1 MKSSARRVV
10 GIVMGMMLALVLTTR
25 AQERTAFVCE
35 GRIGNA
41 ATQPGQA
48 MWGDFEYDIGTNTAA
63 PYRTGQFAWPV
74 GNEMGTLVPFAIQYT
89 NRTAYFWIGTNVT
102 FYPVAADVF
111 TATNG
116 VSTLNVRTRT
126 VQPGSTVRLQDITL
140 ELAGDP
146 NVYDLGTLEA
156 NNNASVTTN
165 YPVVGLPAGFTL
177 NGNAI
182 FTWNINNP
190 PGRSQ
195 SAFQISA
202 SEWQVDLDADTDRNG
217 TVDNDVDET
226 DEDKWTVARGAFV
239 PVNQW
244 ATNTPALFPG
254 NALTQFAPLVI
265 RSMGALPAGWT
276 VVLRRE
282 DNTHIALVPAMP
294 GDLTVG
300 STNAAE
306 TNVSVM
312 ALAAGSV
319 TVYATAL
326 WDLGGFANKK
336 DSIAQVRLSLRDETG
351 AERASDTVALQVAPI
366 VLAWNSLPLE
376 RLYCTPEF
384 PLSVANG
391 RQAPYASAAV
401 WVQDYMELG
410 ESSIATGL
418 SLNQV
423 MDLQWIRTDWL
434 GNVHATGPSYITN
447 LLTESSTVGLPV
459 WHKATW
465 PNDGNGGNIE
475 VFPRYTSTAGTYFP
489 FGRAVMASHA
499 TGVFGPIQAQG
510 LQEPMI
516 LPLDWLAV
524 GHIDEVFS
532 FLNDSEVLV
541 ADPSLGW
548 QEIINMVNESSA
560 DREIRVGTEVTDTY
574 SNALQNVTNN
584 TNFFFSQTFPVEQT
598 IGIIDT
604 TIEVTQGTNS
614 VDDYLLI
621 NREVMRVTNITHTA
635 TNRVLWVA
643 RRQPYGSVNTQHGT
657 AAKIRTLSDSLVRNV
672 YTNLNAGAD
681 VSPVVKRLEQLR
693 EDLKTELGKTVTF
706 RSVPVVFAFVGV
718 NSSGGQ
724 MFLAAT
730 ANMVNCVVDGN
741 TIYATN
747 PGNERFRQLFHNTV
761 SHTVHFAQEDTP
773 DDITAWDNY
782 HIRAGELHCGSN
794 GKRTLPPEPWW
805 TFTEFTTWGG
815 TSP

>member
-1 MKSSARRVV
+1 
-10 GIVMGMMLALVLTTR
+10 
-25 AQERTAFVCE
+25 
-35 GRIGNA
+35 
-41 ATQPGQA
+41 
-48 MWGDFEYDIGTNTAA
+48 
-63 PYRTGQFAWPV
+63 
-74 GNEMGTLVPFAIQYT
+74 
-89 NRTAYFWIGTNVT
+89 
-102 FYPVAADVF
+102 
-111 TATNG
+111 
-116 VSTLNVRTRT
+116 
-126 VQPGSTVRLQDITL
+126 
-140 ELAGDP
+140 
-146 NVYDLGTLEA
+146 
-156 NNNASVTTN
+156 
-165 YPVVGLPAGFTL
+165 
-177 NGNAI
+177 
-182 FTWNINNP
+182 
-190 PGRSQ
+190 
-195 SAFQISA
+195 
-202 SEWQVDLDADTDRNG
+202 
-217 TVDNDVDET
+217 
-226 DEDKWTVARGAFV
+226 
-239 PVNQW
+239 
-244 ATNTPALFPG
+244 
-254 NALTQFAPLVI
+254 
-265 RSMGALPAGWT
+265 
-276 VVLRRE
+276 
-282 DNTHIALVPAMP
+282 
-294 GDLTVG
+294 
-300 STNAAE
+300 
-306 TNVSVM
+306 
-312 ALAAGSV
+312 
-319 TVYATAL
+319 
-326 WDLGGFANKK
+326 
-336 DSIAQVRLSLRDETG
+336 
-351 AERASDTVALQVAPI
+351 
-366 VLAWNSLPLE
+366 
-376 RLYCTPEF
+376 
-384 PLSVANG
+384 
-391 RQAPYASAAV
+391 
-401 WVQDYMELG
+401 
-410 ESSIATGL
+410 
-418 SLNQV
+418 
-423 MDLQWIRTDWL
+423 
-434 GNVHATGPSYITN
+434 
-447 LLTESSTVGLPV
+447 
-459 WHKATW
+459 
-465 PNDGNGGNIE
+465 
-475 VFPRYTSTAGTYFP
+475 
-489 FGRAVMASHA
+489 
-499 TGVFGPIQAQG
+499 
-510 LQEPMI
+510 
-516 LPLDWLAV
+516 V

-614 VDDYLLI
+614 VGDYLLI

-693 EDLKTELGKTVTF
+693 ENLKTELGKTVTF

-761 SHTVHFAQEDTP
+761 NHTVHFAQEDTP